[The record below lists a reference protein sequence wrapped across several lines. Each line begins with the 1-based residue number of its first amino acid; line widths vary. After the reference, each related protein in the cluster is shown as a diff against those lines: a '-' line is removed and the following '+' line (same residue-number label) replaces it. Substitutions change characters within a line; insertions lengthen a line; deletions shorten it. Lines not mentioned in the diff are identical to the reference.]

1 MTYYIAFFKYEDSK
15 VYMRSMLSENEEDL
29 RKHLEGVDYIDKS
42 TIQIKEIELS
52 DGKKVKI
59 WKLNYGFRTDMQGSA
74 SVIKENGTGMEVN
87 IGKVQ
92 LMTLVYGIWSSEDLG
107 IAQPRDVEMGL
118 SSDEVSSRLKS
129 VRALTEGGDVLYK
142 EINLLNKEVSGD
154 VEKK

>member
-1 MTYYIAFFKYEDSK
+1 ME
-15 VYMRSMLSENEEDL
+15 
-29 RKHLEGVDYIDKS
+29 
-42 TIQIKEIELS
+42 IKEIELS